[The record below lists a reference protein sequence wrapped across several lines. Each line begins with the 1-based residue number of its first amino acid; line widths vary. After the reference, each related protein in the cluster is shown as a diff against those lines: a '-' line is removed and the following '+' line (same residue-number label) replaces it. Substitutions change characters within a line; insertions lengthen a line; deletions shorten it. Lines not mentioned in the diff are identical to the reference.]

1 MPKEQALPVITQDQ
15 LRLFLKREARHWGS
29 NVRARRTDLGLTLDQ
44 LAGMA
49 DTTPQ
54 TVFKIERGEIVA
66 RDNLRL
72 SIAFA
77 LGREPADLFPL
88 PSREVILAEVAA

>member
-1 MPKEQALPVITQDQ
+1 MTPTAKPVITQAQ

-29 NVRARRTDLGLTLDQ
+29 NLRNRRLELKLTLDQ
-44 LAGMA
+44 VAGLA

-54 TVFKIERGEIVA
+54 TVFKVERGEIVA

-72 SIAFA
+72 ALAFA
-77 LGREPADLFPL
+77 VGREVGDLFPL
-88 PSREVILAEVAA
+88 PRREVILAEVAA

>member
-1 MPKEQALPVITQDQ
+1 MARTALPVITQAQ

-29 NVRARRTDLGLTLDQ
+29 NVRLRRLELGLTLDE

-54 TVFKIERGEIVA
+54 TVFKVERGEIVA

-72 SIAFA
+72 ALAFA
-77 LGREPADLFPL
+77 LGRESADLFPL
-88 PSREVILAEVAA
+88 PRRDVILAEVAA